1 MNNTPKSK
9 RLDKIELHL
18 TPKQWA
24 IRLADEM
31 RRYPSQEEFMKAI
44 AKSICWQSPFA
55 MPFYALAA
63 QAQERW
69 PHRNQ
74 EHIWLAFELNCKLR
88 TEFQALKALINDVNT
103 AIEIKAQRN
112 RHKAAQQLYKLQTL
126 ILQDA
131 FAHTGVAETM
141 SASPGSPARLRLISL
156 LEDWADDSAMLLTEA
171 TAHKAAVQTVQE
183 KYFESHPILH
193 KDTETAFEMT
203 IRIVRDAI
211 ALFNEYRKVMADS
224 SIQKSDQE
232 QLKAGMVDAMLFEF
246 ESSLPIDIEAI
257 EKRAEMFVHSIVK
270 RWVMNAKFTGTAD
283 ILQETGKHEDFIW
296 QQVRKELGLES

>member
-1 MNNTPKSK
+1 MNSTPESK

-31 RRYPSQEEFMKAI
+31 RRYPSREEFMKAI
-44 AKSICWQSPFA
+44 AKGTRWQSPFA
-55 MPFYALAA
+55 TPFYALAA

-69 PHRNQ
+69 PQRNQ
-74 EHIWLAFELNCKLR
+74 EHIWLAFELNRKLR
-88 TEFQALKALINDVNT
+88 TEFQALKALIDDVNT
-103 AIEIKAQRN
+103 AIEIKAQTN
-112 RHKAAQQLYKLQTL
+112 RHKAALQLYKLQTL

-131 FAHTGVAETM
+131 IAHTGVAKTI
-141 SASPGSPARLRLISL
+141 SASPGSPARLQLISL

-171 TAHKAAVQTVQE
+171 TAHKAAVQSVQE

-193 KDTETAFEMT
+193 KDTEMAFEMT

-224 SIQKSDQE
+224 VIQKSDQE
-232 QLKAGMVDAMLFEF
+232 QLKAGMADAMLFEL
-246 ESSLPIDIEAI
+246 ESSQPIDIEAI
-257 EKRAEMFVHSIVK
+257 EKRAEMLVPSIVK
-270 RWVMNAKFTGTAD
+270 RRVMNAKFTGTAD
-283 ILQETGKHEDFIW
+283 ILRETGKHEDFIW
-296 QQVRKELGLES
+296 QQCRKDLGLES